1 MAVGAPEAVPGGER
15 VLVHDR
21 AHPAHRVRVGSH
33 LGPPVPG
40 LDEGLLHGLQGECPA
55 AGEQVGLPGEVV
67 GGVGV
72 EGVEGLGGARCRD
85 PHGGFGEGFGEGLGG
100 GLVGELVGELVRE
113 LVGLGPRV
121 RGRSVRGGWVRGGF
135 LRRPCRLR
143 LPGRPGGTGL
153 LRRGRQARQEL
164 CVQLALVSAGAVRPD
179 SQERM
184 VAAVTPTAAATS
196 SCVSSAASRSLRRSL
211 GAGRLSSESSE
222 EVVSTLGVM
231 PHSPRT

>member
-1 MAVGAPEAVPGGER
+1 M
-15 VLVHDR
+15 
-21 AHPAHRVRVGSH
+21 
-33 LGPPVPG
+33 
-40 LDEGLLHGLQGECPA
+40 
-55 AGEQVGLPGEVV
+55 
-67 GGVGV
+67 GV
-72 EGVEGLGGARCRD
+72 EGVEGIGGARCRD
-85 PHGGFGEGFGEGLGG
+85 LHG
-100 GLVGELVGELVRE
+100 GLVGEHVGGLDGEIDGE

-121 RGRSVRGGWVRGGF
+121 GGRSGRGRSVRGRSVRRGWVRSGF
-135 LRRPCRLR
+135 LGRLRRLR

-153 LRRGRQARQEL
+153 LRQGGQARQEL
-164 CVQLALVSAGAVRPD
+164 HVQLALAPAGAVRPD

-231 PHSPRT
+231 PHSPRTGRSGRKST